1 MRYWNDHDMGGWGFG
16 LMIISVLLLLG
27 LLVVVAIAVTRH
39 PSPVTRH
46 PSPVTR
52 HLGHL
57 PRQGPPNPQAA
68 PPPSPER
75 LLAER
80 FARGEIDADEYR
92 HRLDTLRSGSAGPV
106 SG

>member
-1 MRYWNDHDMGGWGFG
+1 MRYWNGHDMGGWGFG
-16 LMIISVLLLLG
+16 LMTIAILLLLG
-27 LLVVVAIAVTRH
+27 LLVVIALAL
-39 PSPVTRH
+39 
-46 PSPVTR
+46 TR

-57 PRQGPPNPQAA
+57 PRQGSPGPPAA
-68 PPPSPER
+68 PPPSAER

-92 HRLDTLRSGSAGPV
+92 HRLDILRSGSAGPV